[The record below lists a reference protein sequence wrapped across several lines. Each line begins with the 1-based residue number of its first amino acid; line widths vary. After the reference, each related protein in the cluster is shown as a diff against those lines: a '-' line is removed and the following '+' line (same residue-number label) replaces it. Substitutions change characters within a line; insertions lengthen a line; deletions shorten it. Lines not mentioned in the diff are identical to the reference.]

1 MQIPSDAQ
9 RSRSP
14 TPEPV
19 INDVIKEIC
28 SRWNIQHVQQALP
41 NSLSYR
47 HTADIEIWGEEFLVL
62 LLDLATLTEGKL
74 DEVQERIWKRIDQ
87 GRNTKLSRDTCTTRE
102 DILALI
108 KYYVR
113 KSRGKNPER
122 DDTDEVYIPPV
133 PKKERRYNP

>member
-1 MQIPSDAQ
+1 MQLPSDAQ

-28 SRWNIQHVQQALP
+28 SRWSIRDVHQALP
-41 NSLSYR
+41 NSLSYK

-62 LLDLATLTEGKL
+62 LLDLASLTEGKL
-74 DEVQERIWKRIDQ
+74 DEVQKKIQGRIES
-87 GRNTKLSRDTCTTRE
+87 GRNTKLNRDTCTTRG

-108 KYYVR
+108 KHYDQED
-113 KSRGKNPER
+113 P
-122 DDTDEVYIPPV
+122 DADEDYMPPV
-133 PKKERRYNP
+133 PKKERRYNR